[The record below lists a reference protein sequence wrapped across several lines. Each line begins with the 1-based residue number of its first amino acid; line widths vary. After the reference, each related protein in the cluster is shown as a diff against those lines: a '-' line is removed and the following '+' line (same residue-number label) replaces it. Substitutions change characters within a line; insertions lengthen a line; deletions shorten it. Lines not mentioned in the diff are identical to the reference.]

1 MEKDLRGIEP
11 VTFNVIGWHF
21 NQLSYL
27 VRYLSVLTI
36 QYTYKYI
43 QIHWKMEKNPSGIEP
58 MTLDFLERCSIQL
71 S

>member
-27 VRYLSVLTI
+27 VRYLGLLTI

-43 QIHWKMEKNPSGIEP
+43 QIHWKMEKNPRGIEP
-58 MTLDFLERCSIQL
+58 MALEWMML
-71 S
+71 

>member
-1 MEKDLRGIEP
+1 MEKDLRGIEL

-43 QIHWKMEKNPSGIEP
+43 QIHWKRILAGSNP
-58 MTLDFLERCSIQL
+58 
-71 S
+71 